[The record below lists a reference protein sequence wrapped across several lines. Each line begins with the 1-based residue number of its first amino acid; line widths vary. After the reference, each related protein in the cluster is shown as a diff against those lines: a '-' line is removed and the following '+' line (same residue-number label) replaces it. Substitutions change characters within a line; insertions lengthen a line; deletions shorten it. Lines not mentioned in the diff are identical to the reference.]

1 MVVSCVLLLLG
12 EDAVG
17 VAADVFSFG
26 VTLVEVA
33 SGRAPG
39 EQQQQRDFLARS
51 VRDRYAFDCD
61 PPRRREPYAYSP
73 RRREP
78 YALLPRP
85 SSR

>member
-1 MVVSCVLLLLG
+1 MSYCCCCWG
-12 EDAVG
+12 YEAAVG

-51 VRDRYAFDCD
+51 VRDRYAF
-61 PPRRREPYAYSP
+61 
-73 RRREP
+73 
-78 YALLPRP
+78 
-85 SSR
+85 